1 VKRVAGIL
9 EARAVLLGS
18 ASGRRESR
26 ICHIL
31 LIAEIAMRDSNK
43 KSRYKQPLIYASML
57 LLGIILGAWAVV
69 SGVRSPNTTVIT
81 PVSQVASISPAIA
94 QDSDKSK
101 SITVPHNYVVDAVNR
116 TGPAVV
122 RINAS
127 RTVASNQQIPEA
139 FLEDPMFRQFFGDQS
154 RNMPK
159 ERVERGTGSGFIIN
173 KEGDIITN
181 AHVVSG
187 ADKVTVILKDGRQI
201 EGKVIGSDELTD
213 VAVVQV
219 KADNLPV
226 VSLGSS
232 SNLQPGDWAIAIGNP
247 LGLDNTVT
255 SGIVS
260 AIGRNSGQI
269 GVDKRVSFIQTDAA
283 INPGN
288 SGGPLLNQNGEVI
301 GVNTAIIQGAQG
313 LGFAI
318 PIETAQRIAKQ
329 LIQSGKVSRAYLGIQ
344 MVTVDASVKN
354 QVNQDAEFGVKISED
369 KGVLITRVVDNSPAA
384 KAGAK
389 RGDVITKFDDKEIL
403 TADQVT
409 QLVEDRAVGDKIR
422 MEVKRNGQVVAL
434 SVEAAQFPQK
444 FPN

>member
-1 VKRVAGIL
+1 M
-9 EARAVLLGS
+9 
-18 ASGRRESR
+18 REP
-26 ICHIL
+26 
-31 LIAEIAMRDSNK
+31 DN

-57 LLGIILGAWAVV
+57 LLGVILGSWAVV
-69 SGVRSPNTTVIT
+69 SGVRSPNTTAVT
-81 PVSQVASISPAIA
+81 SLPQVASISPAIA
-94 QDSDKSK
+94 QESDKTK
-101 SITVPHNYVVDAVNR
+101 SISVPRNYVVDAVNR

-127 RTVASNQQIPEA
+127 RTVATENPQIPEA
-139 FLEDPMFRQFFGDQS
+139 FLEDPMFRQFFGDQL
-154 RNMPK
+154 RRMPR

-201 EGKVIGSDELTD
+201 EGKVLGSDELTD

-219 KADNLPV
+219 KSDNLPT

-232 SNLQPGDWAIAIGNP
+232 QSLQTGDWAIAIGNP

-255 SGIVS
+255 AGIIS
-260 AIGRNSGQI
+260 AIGRKSGQI

-329 LIQSGKVSRAYLGIQ
+329 LIENGKVSRAYLGVQ
-344 MVTVDASVKN
+344 MVTVDANVKAE
-354 QVNQDAEFGVKISED
+354 VNKDTEFCSKISDD
-369 KGVLITRVVDNSPAA
+369 KGVLITKVVENSPAA
-384 KAGAK
+384 KSGAK
-389 RGDVITKFDDKEIL
+389 CGDVIVKFDNKEIL

-409 QLVEDRAVGDKIR
+409 QLVEDRSVGDKIIV
-422 MEVKRNGQVVAL
+422 EVKRNGQVVAL
-434 SVEAAQFPQK
+434 NMEAGLFPK
-444 FPN
+444 KLPN

>member
-1 VKRVAGIL
+1 
-9 EARAVLLGS
+9 
-18 ASGRRESR
+18 
-26 ICHIL
+26 
-31 LIAEIAMRDSNK
+31 MRDSNK

-57 LLGIILGAWAVV
+57 LLGVILGAWAVV
-69 SGVRSPNTTVIT
+69 SGVRSPNTTVVT
-81 PVSQVASISPAIA
+81 PLPQIASASPVLA
-94 QDSDKSK
+94 QDVDRNK
-101 SITVPHNYVVDAVNR
+101 SITVPRNYVVDAVNR

-127 RTVASNQQIPEA
+127 RTVTTKQQIPDA
-139 FLEDPMFRQFFGDQS
+139 FLDDPMFRQFFGDQLQ
-154 RNMPK
+154 RMPK

-213 VAVVQV
+213 IAVVQV
-219 KADNLPV
+219 KSDNLPT
-226 VSLGSS
+226 VSIGSS
-232 SNLQPGDWAIAIGNP
+232 QNLQPGDWAIAIGNP

-255 SGIVS
+255 AGIIS
-260 AIGRNSGQI
+260 AIGRKSGQI

-313 LGFAI
+313 LGFSI

-329 LIQSGKVSRAYLGIQ
+329 LIQNGKVSRAYLGIQ
-344 MVTVDASVKN
+344 MVTVDPTIKQ
-354 QVNQDAEFGVKISED
+354 QVNQDAELGIKISED
-369 KGVLITRVVDNSPAA
+369 KGVLITRVVDESPAA

-389 RGDVITKFDDKEIL
+389 RGDVIVKFDDKEIL

-409 QLVEDRAVGDKIR
+409 QLVEDRTVGEKIR
-422 MEVKRNGQVVAL
+422 VEVKRNGQSVAL
-434 SVEAAQFPQK
+434 NVETSQFPQK

>member
-1 VKRVAGIL
+1 
-9 EARAVLLGS
+9 
-18 ASGRRESR
+18 
-26 ICHIL
+26 
-31 LIAEIAMRDSNK
+31 MRDPNK

-57 LLGIILGAWAVV
+57 LLGVILGAWAVV
-69 SGVRSPNTTVIT
+69 SGVRSPSIT
-81 PVSQVASISPAIA
+81 AVTPLPQVASASTAIA
-94 QDSDKSK
+94 QNIDREKA
-101 SITVPHNYVVDAVNR
+101 IAAPRNYVVEAVNR

-127 RTVASNQQIPEA
+127 RTVASNPQIPEA
-139 FLEDPMFRQFFGDQS
+139 FLEDPMFRQFFGDQL
-154 RNMPK
+154 RRMPR

-173 KEGDIITN
+173 KDGDIITN

-201 EGKVIGSDELTD
+201 EGKVLGSDEMTD
-213 VAVVQV
+213 IAVIQA
-219 KADNLPV
+219 KADNLPT

-232 SNLQPGDWAIAIGNP
+232 QNLQPGDWAIAIGNP

-255 SGIVS
+255 SGIIS
-260 AIGRNSGQI
+260 AIGRKSGQI

-313 LGFAI
+313 LGFSI

-329 LIQSGKVSRAYLGIQ
+329 IIENGKVSRAYIGIQ
-344 MVTVDASVKN
+344 MITLDARVKS
-354 QVNQDAEFGVKISED
+354 QVNQDPDFGIQVSED
-369 KGVLITRVVDNSPAA
+369 KGVLVTRVVENSPAA
-384 KAGAK
+384 KAGVK
-389 RGDVITKFDDKEIL
+389 RGDVIAKFAGQDIL

-409 QLVEDRAVGDKIR
+409 QLVEDRTVGDKIR
-422 MEVKRNGQVVAL
+422 MDVKRNGQTL
-434 SVEAAQFPQK
+434 NLEIETAQFPQK
-444 FPN
+444 FPE

>member
-1 VKRVAGIL
+1 M
-9 EARAVLLGS
+9 
-18 ASGRRESR
+18 RE
-26 ICHIL
+26 
-31 LIAEIAMRDSNK
+31 SNK

-57 LLGIILGAWAVV
+57 LLGVILGSWAVV

-101 SITVPHNYVVDAVNR
+101 SINVPRNYVVDAVNR

-139 FLEDPMFRQFFGDQS
+139 FLEDPMFRQFFGDQL
-154 RNMPK
+154 RRMPK

-201 EGKVIGSDELTD
+201 EGRVLGSDELTD
-213 VAVVQV
+213 IAVVQV
-219 KADNLPV
+219 KSDNLPT
-226 VSLGSS
+226 VSIGSS
-232 SNLQPGDWAIAIGNP
+232 ANLQPGDWAIAIGNP

-255 SGIVS
+255 AGIIS

-354 QVNQDAEFGVKISED
+354 QVNQDADFGVKISED

-422 MEVKRNGQVVAL
+422 MEVKRNGQAIAL
-434 SVEAAQFPQK
+434 SVETAQFPQK

>member
-1 VKRVAGIL
+1 
-9 EARAVLLGS
+9 
-18 ASGRRESR
+18 
-26 ICHIL
+26 
-31 LIAEIAMRDSNK
+31 MRDPNK
-43 KSRYKQPLIYASML
+43 KSRYKQPLIYVSML
-57 LLGIILGAWAVV
+57 LLGVILGAWAVV
-69 SGVRSPNTTVIT
+69 SGVRSPNTTMVT
-81 PVSQVASISPAIA
+81 PVTQVASVSPAIA
-94 QDSDKSK
+94 QDSDRVK
-101 SITVPHNYVVDAVNR
+101 SISVPRNYVVDAVNR

-127 RTVASNQQIPEA
+127 RTVASNQQIPQE
-139 FLEDPMFRQFFGDQS
+139 FLDDPMFRQFFGDQL
-154 RNMPK
+154 RRMPK

-201 EGKVIGSDELTD
+201 EGKVLGSDELTD
-213 VAVVQV
+213 IAVIQV
-219 KADNLPV
+219 KPDNLPT
-226 VSLGSS
+226 VSIGSS
-232 SNLQPGDWAIAIGNP
+232 QNLQPGDWAIAIGNP

-255 SGIVS
+255 AGIIS

-329 LIQSGKVSRAYLGIQ
+329 IIANGRVSRAYLGIQ
-344 MVTVDASVKN
+344 MVTVDENVKK
-354 QVNQDAEFGVKISED
+354 QVNQDTEFGIKISED
-369 KGVLITRVVDNSPAA
+369 KGVLITRVVDDSPAA

-389 RGDVITKFDDKEIL
+389 RGDVITKFNDKEIL
-403 TADQVT
+403 TAEQVT
-409 QLVEDRAVGDKIR
+409 QLVEDRAVGERIS
-422 MEVKRNGQVVAL
+422 MEVKRNGQTVAL
-434 SVEAAQFPQK
+434 SVETAQFPQK

>member
-1 VKRVAGIL
+1 
-9 EARAVLLGS
+9 
-18 ASGRRESR
+18 
-26 ICHIL
+26 
-31 LIAEIAMRDSNK
+31 MRDSNK

-57 LLGIILGAWAVV
+57 LLGVILGAWAVV
-69 SGVRSPNTTVIT
+69 SGVRSPNMTVVT
-81 PVSQVASISPAIA
+81 PLPQVASVSPAIA
-94 QDSDKSK
+94 QDSDKAK
-101 SITVPHNYVVDAVNR
+101 SIAVPRNYVVDAVNR

-127 RTVASNQQIPEA
+127 RTVTNNQQIPDV
-139 FLEDPMFRQFFGDQS
+139 FLEDPMFRQFFGDQLQ
-154 RNMPK
+154 RMPR

-219 KADNLPV
+219 KADNLPT

-232 SNLQPGDWAIAIGNP
+232 ASLQPGDWAIAIGNP

-255 SGIVS
+255 AGIVS
-260 AIGRNSGQI
+260 AIGRKSGQI

-318 PIETAQRIAKQ
+318 PIETAQRISKQ
-329 LIQSGKVSRAYLGIQ
+329 LIQNGKVSRAYLGIQ
-344 MVTVDASVKN
+344 MVTVNPNVKK
-354 QVNQDAEFGVKISED
+354 QVNQDANLGIQISED
-369 KGVLITRVVDNSPAA
+369 AGVLITRVVEDSPAA
-384 KAGAK
+384 RAGAK
-389 RGDVITKFDDKEIL
+389 RGDVIVKFDNQEII

-409 QLVEDRAVGDKIR
+409 QLV
-422 MEVKRNGQVVAL
+422 
-434 SVEAAQFPQK
+434 
-444 FPN
+444 

>member
-1 VKRVAGIL
+1 M
-9 EARAVLLGS
+9 LLV
-18 ASGRRESR
+18 
-26 ICHIL
+26 
-31 LIAEIAMRDSNK
+31 AEIAMRDQNK

-57 LLGIILGAWAVV
+57 LLGVILGAWAVV
-69 SGVRSPNTTVIT
+69 SGVRSPNTTVVT
-81 PVSQVASISPAIA
+81 PVTQVASISPAIA
-94 QDSDKSK
+94 QESDRVK
-101 SITVPHNYVVDAVNR
+101 SITVPRNYVVEAVNR

-127 RTVASNQQIPEA
+127 RTVASNQQIPQE
-139 FLEDPMFRQFFGDQS
+139 FLEDPMFRQFFGDQL
-154 RNMPK
+154 RRMPK

-201 EGKVIGSDELTD
+201 EGKVLGSDELTD
-213 VAVVQV
+213 IAVVQV
-219 KADNLPV
+219 KPDNLPT
-226 VSLGSS
+226 VSIGSS
-232 SNLQPGDWAIAIGNP
+232 ANLQPGDWAIAIGNP

-255 SGIVS
+255 AGIIS

-329 LIQSGKVSRAYLGIQ
+329 LIENGKVSRAYLGIQ
-344 MVTVDASVKN
+344 MVTVDPNVKK
-354 QVNQDAEFGVKISED
+354 QVNQDTEFGIQISED
-369 KGVLITRVVDNSPAA
+369 KGVLITRVVDDSPAA

-389 RGDVITKFDDKEIL
+389 RGDVIVKFNDKEIL
-403 TADQVT
+403 SADQVT

-422 MEVKRNGQVVAL
+422 MEVKRSGQTVAL
-434 SVEAAQFPQK
+434 NVETAQFPQK

>member
-1 VKRVAGIL
+1 
-9 EARAVLLGS
+9 
-18 ASGRRESR
+18 
-26 ICHIL
+26 
-31 LIAEIAMRDSNK
+31 MRDSNK

-57 LLGIILGAWAVV
+57 LLGVILGAWAVV
-69 SGVRSPNTTVIT
+69 SGVRSPSTTAIT
-81 PVSQVASISPAIA
+81 PLPQVASISPAIA
-94 QDSDKSK
+94 QESDKTK
-101 SITVPHNYVVDAVNR
+101 AIAVPRNYVVDAVNR

-127 RTVASNQQIPEA
+127 RTVATNPQIPEA
-139 FLEDPMFRQFFGDQS
+139 FLEDPMFRQFFGDQL
-154 RNMPK
+154 RRMPK

-173 KEGDIITN
+173 REGDIITN

-226 VSLGSS
+226 VSIGSS
-232 SNLQPGDWAIAIGNP
+232 ANLQTGDWAIAIGNP

-255 SGIVS
+255 AGIIS
-260 AIGRNSGQI
+260 AIGRKSGQI

-329 LIQSGKVSRAYLGIQ
+329 LIQNGRVSRAYLGIQ
-344 MVTVDASVKN
+344 MVTVDPTVRR
-354 QVNQDAEFGVKISED
+354 QVNQDPDLGIQLSED
-369 KGVLITRVVDNSPAA
+369 KGVLITRVVEDSPAA

-389 RGDVITKFDDKEIL
+389 RGDVIVKFDNQEIL

-409 QLVEDRAVGDKIR
+409 QLVEDRSVGDKIR
-422 MEVKRNGQVVAL
+422 MEVKRNGQLLAL
-434 SVEAAQFPQK
+434 NVEAAQFPQK

>member
-1 VKRVAGIL
+1 MK
-9 EARAVLLGS
+9 
-18 ASGRRESR
+18 
-26 ICHIL
+26 
-31 LIAEIAMRDSNK
+31 DSNK

-57 LLGIILGAWAVV
+57 LLGVILGAWAVV
-69 SGVRSPNTTVIT
+69 SGVRSPNTTVVT
-81 PVSQVASISPAIA
+81 PVTQVASISSAIA
-94 QDSDKSK
+94 QDSDRAK
-101 SITVPHNYVVDAVNR
+101 SISVPRNYVVEAVNR

-127 RTVASNQQIPEA
+127 RTVAAGNQQIPQE
-139 FLEDPMFRQFFGDQS
+139 FLDDPTFRQFFGDQL
-154 RNMPK
+154 RRMPK

-201 EGKVIGSDELTD
+201 EGKVLGSDELTD
-213 VAVVQV
+213 IAVIQV
-219 KADNLPV
+219 KPDNLPT
-226 VSLGSS
+226 VSIGSS
-232 SNLQPGDWAIAIGNP
+232 QNVQPGDWAIAIGNP

-255 SGIVS
+255 AGIVS

-288 SGGPLLNQNGEVI
+288 SGGPLLNQDGEVI

-329 LIQSGKVSRAYLGIQ
+329 LIANGKVSRAYLGIQ
-344 MVTVDASVKN
+344 MVTVDPNVKK
-354 QVNQDAEFGVKISED
+354 QINQDAEFGLKISEE
-369 KGVLITRVVDNSPAA
+369 KGVLITRVVDDSPAA

-389 RGDVITKFDDKEIL
+389 RGDVITKFNDKEIL
-403 TADQVT
+403 TAEQVT
-409 QLVEDRAVGDKIR
+409 QLVEDRAVGDKIN
-422 MEVKRNGQVVAL
+422 MEVKRNGQTVAL
-434 SVEAAQFPQK
+434 SVETAQFPQK

>member
-1 VKRVAGIL
+1 M
-9 EARAVLLGS
+9 
-18 ASGRRESR
+18 REP
-26 ICHIL
+26 
-31 LIAEIAMRDSNK
+31 DK

-57 LLGIILGAWAVV
+57 LLGVILGAWAVV
-69 SGVRSPNTTVIT
+69 SGVRSPQTTAVT
-81 PVSQVASISPAIA
+81 SLPQVASIPPAIA
-94 QDSDKSK
+94 QDVDKNK
-101 SITVPHNYVVDAVNR
+101 SVAVPRNYVVDAVNR

-127 RTVASNQQIPEA
+127 RTVAAENPQIPDA
-139 FLEDPMFRQFFGDQS
+139 FLEDPMFRQFFGDQL
-154 RNMPK
+154 RRMPK
-159 ERVERGTGSGFIIN
+159 DRVERGTGSGFIIN

-187 ADKVTVILKDGRQI
+187 ADKVTVILKDGRQLD
-201 EGKVIGSDELTD
+201 GKVLGSDELTD
-213 VAVVQV
+213 VAVIQV
-219 KADNLPV
+219 KSDNLPT

-232 SNLQPGDWAIAIGNP
+232 QSMQTGDWAIAIGNP

-255 SGIVS
+255 AGIIS
-260 AIGRNSGQI
+260 AIGRKSGQI

-329 LIQSGKVSRAYLGIQ
+329 LIENGKVSRAYLGVQ
-344 MVTVDASVKN
+344 MVTIDPNVKAE
-354 QVNQDAEFGVKISED
+354 VNKDTDFGVKITED
-369 KGVLITRVVDNSPAA
+369 KGVLITKVVEGSPAA

-389 RGDVITKFDDKEIL
+389 LGDVIVKFDNKEIL
-403 TADQVT
+403 SAEQVI
-409 QLVEDRAVGDKIR
+409 QLVEDRSVGDKIIL
-422 MEVKRNGQVVAL
+422 EVKRNGQTIAL
-434 SVEAAQFPQK
+434 NMETSQFPK
-444 FPN
+444 KLSN

>member
-1 VKRVAGIL
+1 
-9 EARAVLLGS
+9 
-18 ASGRRESR
+18 
-26 ICHIL
+26 
-31 LIAEIAMRDSNK
+31 MRDSNN

-57 LLGIILGAWAVV
+57 LLGVILGAWAVV
-69 SGVRSPNTTVIT
+69 SGVRSPNTTAVT
-81 PVSQVASISPAIA
+81 PLPQVASLTPVLA
-94 QDSDKSK
+94 QDIDRSK
-101 SITVPHNYVVDAVNR
+101 SITVPRNYVVDAVNL

-127 RTVASNQQIPEA
+127 RTVASNQQVPEA
-139 FLEDPMFRQFFGDQS
+139 FLEDPMFRQFFGDQL
-154 RNMPK
+154 RRMPK

-201 EGKVIGSDELTD
+201 EGKVLGSDELTD
-213 VAVVQV
+213 IAVVQV
-219 KADNLPV
+219 KSDNLPV
-226 VSLGSS
+226 VRLGTSV
-232 SNLQPGDWAIAIGNP
+232 NLQPGEWAIAIGNP

-255 SGIVS
+255 AGIIS
-260 AIGRNSGQI
+260 AIGRKSGQI

-288 SGGPLLNQNGEVI
+288 SGGPLLNQTGEVI

-329 LIQSGKVSRAYLGIQ
+329 IIQNGKVSRAYLGIQ
-344 MVTVDASVKN
+344 MITVDPSVKR
-354 QVNQDAEFGVKISED
+354 QINQDAELGIQISED
-369 KGVLITRVVDNSPAA
+369 KGVLITRVVDDSPAA

-389 RGDVITKFDDKEIL
+389 RGDVIIKFDNKEIL

-409 QLVEDRAVGDKIR
+409 QLVEDRAVGDKIP
-422 MEVKRNGQVVAL
+422 MEVKRNGQSVAL
-434 SVEAAQFPQK
+434 NVEAAQFPQK

>member
-1 VKRVAGIL
+1 
-9 EARAVLLGS
+9 
-18 ASGRRESR
+18 
-26 ICHIL
+26 
-31 LIAEIAMRDSNK
+31 MRDSNK

-57 LLGIILGAWAVV
+57 LLGVILGAWAVV
-69 SGVRSPNTTVIT
+69 SGVRSPNTTVVT
-81 PVSQVASISPAIA
+81 PVTQVASISPAIA
-94 QDSDKSK
+94 QESDKVK
-101 SITVPHNYVVDAVNR
+101 SITVPRNYVVEAVNR

-127 RTVASNQQIPEA
+127 RTVASNQQIPQE
-139 FLEDPMFRQFFGDQS
+139 FLEDPMFRQFFGDQL
-154 RNMPK
+154 RRMPR

-213 VAVVQV
+213 IAVVQV
-219 KADNLPV
+219 KPDNLPT

-232 SNLQPGDWAIAIGNP
+232 ANLQPGDWAIAIGNP

-255 SGIVS
+255 AGIIS

-329 LIQSGKVSRAYLGIQ
+329 LIANGKVSRAYLGIQ
-344 MVTVDASVKN
+344 MVTVDPNVKR
-354 QVNQDAEFGVKISED
+354 QVNQDTEFGIQISED
-369 KGVLITRVVDNSPAA
+369 KGVLITRVVDDSPAA

-389 RGDVITKFDDKEIL
+389 RGDVIVRFNDKEIL

-409 QLVEDRAVGDKIR
+409 QLVEDRA
-422 MEVKRNGQVVAL
+422 L
-434 SVEAAQFPQK
+434 SLIHI
-444 FPN
+444 

>member
-1 VKRVAGIL
+1 
-9 EARAVLLGS
+9 
-18 ASGRRESR
+18 
-26 ICHIL
+26 
-31 LIAEIAMRDSNK
+31 MRDSNK
-43 KSRYKQPLIYASML
+43 KSRYKQTLIYASML
-57 LLGIILGAWAVV
+57 LLGVILGAWAVV
-69 SGVRSPNTTVIT
+69 SGVRSPNMTAIT
-81 PVSQVASISPAIA
+81 PLPQVASVSPAIA
-94 QDSDKSK
+94 QDSDKNK
-101 SITVPHNYVVDAVNR
+101 TIAVPRNYVVDAVNR

-127 RTVASNQQIPEA
+127 RTVANNQQIPDV
-139 FLEDPMFRQFFGDQS
+139 FLDDPMFRQFFGDQLQ
-154 RNMPK
+154 RMPK

-213 VAVVQV
+213 VAVIQV

-232 SNLQPGDWAIAIGNP
+232 ASLQPGDWAIAIGNP

-255 SGIVS
+255 AGIIS
-260 AIGRNSGQI
+260 AIGRKSGQI

-329 LIQSGKVSRAYLGIQ
+329 LIQNGKVSRAYLGIQ
-344 MVTVDASVKN
+344 MVTVDPSVKK
-354 QVNQDAEFGVKISED
+354 QVNQD
-369 KGVLITRVVDNSPAA
+369 
-384 KAGAK
+384 
-389 RGDVITKFDDKEIL
+389 
-403 TADQVT
+403 
-409 QLVEDRAVGDKIR
+409 
-422 MEVKRNGQVVAL
+422 
-434 SVEAAQFPQK
+434 
-444 FPN
+444 

>member
-1 VKRVAGIL
+1 
-9 EARAVLLGS
+9 
-18 ASGRRESR
+18 
-26 ICHIL
+26 
-31 LIAEIAMRDSNK
+31 MRDSNK

-57 LLGIILGAWAVV
+57 LLGVILGAWAVV
-69 SGVRSPNTTVIT
+69 SGVRSPNTTVVT
-81 PVSQVASISPAIA
+81 PVTQVASISPAIA
-94 QDSDKSK
+94 QESDRVK
-101 SITVPHNYVVDAVNR
+101 SITVPRNYVVEAVNR

-127 RTVASNQQIPEA
+127 RTVASNQQIPQE
-139 FLEDPMFRQFFGDQS
+139 FLEDPMFRQFFGDQL
-154 RNMPK
+154 RRMPK

-201 EGKVIGSDELTD
+201 EGKVLGSDELTD
-213 VAVVQV
+213 IAVVQV
-219 KADNLPV
+219 KPDNLPT
-226 VSLGSS
+226 VSIGSS
-232 SNLQPGDWAIAIGNP
+232 ANLQPGDWAIAIGNP

-255 SGIVS
+255 AGIIS

-329 LIQSGKVSRAYLGIQ
+329 LIANGKVSRAYLGIQ
-344 MVTVDASVKN
+344 MVTVDPNVKK
-354 QVNQDAEFGVKISED
+354 QVNQDTEFGIQISED
-369 KGVLITRVVDNSPAA
+369 KGVLITRVVDDSPAA

-389 RGDVITKFDDKEIL
+389 RGDVIVKFNDKEIL
-403 TADQVT
+403 SADQVT

-422 MEVKRNGQVVAL
+422 MEVKRAGQTVAL
-434 SVEAAQFPQK
+434 NVETAQFPQK

>member
-1 VKRVAGIL
+1 
-9 EARAVLLGS
+9 
-18 ASGRRESR
+18 
-26 ICHIL
+26 
-31 LIAEIAMRDSNK
+31 MRDSNK

-57 LLGIILGAWAVV
+57 LLGVILGAWAVV
-69 SGVRSPNTTVIT
+69 SGVRSPNTTLIT
-81 PVSQVASISPAIA
+81 PVTQVASISPAIA
-94 QDSDKSK
+94 QDSDRVK
-101 SITVPHNYVVDAVNR
+101 SISVPRNYVVEAVNR

-127 RTVASNQQIPEA
+127 RTVAAGNQQIPQE
-139 FLEDPMFRQFFGDQS
+139 FLDDPMFRQFFGDQL
-154 RNMPK
+154 RRMPK

-201 EGKVIGSDELTD
+201 EGKVLGSDELTD
-213 VAVVQV
+213 IAVVQV
-219 KADNLPV
+219 KPDNLPT
-226 VSLGSS
+226 VSIGSS
-232 SNLQPGDWAIAIGNP
+232 QNLQPGDWAIAIGNP

-255 SGIVS
+255 AGIIS

-329 LIQSGKVSRAYLGIQ
+329 IIANGKVSRAYLGIQ
-344 MVTVDASVKN
+344 MVTVDANVKK
-354 QVNQDAEFGVKISED
+354 QVNQDTEFGIKISED
-369 KGVLITRVVDNSPAA
+369 KGVLITRVVDDSPAA

-389 RGDVITKFDDKEIL
+389 RGDVITKFNDKEIL

-409 QLVEDRAVGDKIR
+409 QLVEDRAVGDKIN
-422 MEVKRNGQVVAL
+422 MEVKRNGQTVAL
-434 SVEAAQFPQK
+434 SVETAQFPQK

>member
-1 VKRVAGIL
+1 
-9 EARAVLLGS
+9 
-18 ASGRRESR
+18 
-26 ICHIL
+26 
-31 LIAEIAMRDSNK
+31 MRDSNK

-57 LLGIILGAWAVV
+57 LLGVVLGAWAVV
-69 SGVRSPNTTVIT
+69 SGVRSPNTTVVT
-81 PVSQVASISPAIA
+81 PVTQVATISPAIA
-94 QDSDKSK
+94 QDSDRVK
-101 SITVPHNYVVDAVNR
+101 SITVPRNYVVEAVNR

-127 RTVASNQQIPEA
+127 RTVASNQQIPQE
-139 FLEDPMFRQFFGDQS
+139 FLEDPMFRQFFGDQL
-154 RNMPK
+154 RRMPK
-159 ERVERGTGSGFIIN
+159 ERTERGTGSGFIIN

-201 EGKVIGSDELTD
+201 EGKVLGSDELTD
-213 VAVVQV
+213 SAVVQV
-219 KADNLPV
+219 KPDNLPT
-226 VSLGSS
+226 VSIGSS
-232 SNLQPGDWAIAIGNP
+232 QNLQPGDWAIAIGNP

-255 SGIVS
+255 AGIIS
-260 AIGRNSGQI
+260 AIGRKSGQI

-329 LIQSGKVSRAYLGIQ
+329 IIEKGTVSRAYLGIQ
-344 MVTVDASVKN
+344 MVTVDANVKK
-354 QVNQDAEFGVKISED
+354 QVNQDTEFGIKISED
-369 KGVLITRVVDNSPAA
+369 KGVLITRVVDDSPAA

-389 RGDVITKFDDKEIL
+389 RGDVITKFNDKEIL

-422 MEVKRNGQVVAL
+422 MDVKRNGQTRSL
-434 SVEAAQFPQK
+434 NVEAAQCPQK

>member
-1 VKRVAGIL
+1 
-9 EARAVLLGS
+9 
-18 ASGRRESR
+18 
-26 ICHIL
+26 
-31 LIAEIAMRDSNK
+31 MRDSNK

-57 LLGIILGAWAVV
+57 LLGVILGAWAVV
-69 SGVRSPNTTVIT
+69 SGVRSPSTTAIT
-81 PVSQVASISPAIA
+81 PLPQVASVSPAIA
-94 QDSDKSK
+94 QDSDKAK
-101 SITVPHNYVVDAVNR
+101 SIAVPRNYVVDAVNR

-127 RTVASNQQIPEA
+127 RTVANNQQIPDV
-139 FLEDPMFRQFFGDQS
+139 FLEDPMFRQFFGDQLQ
-154 RNMPK
+154 RMPR

-213 VAVVQV
+213 IAVIQV
-219 KADNLPV
+219 KSDNLPT

-255 SGIVS
+255 AGIIS
-260 AIGRNSGQI
+260 AIGRKSGQI

-329 LIQSGKVSRAYLGIQ
+329 LIQNGKVSRAYLGIQ
-344 MVTVDASVKN
+344 MVTVDPNVKK
-354 QVNQDAEFGVKISED
+354 QVNQDSNLGIQISED
-369 KGVLITRVVDNSPAA
+369 KGVLITRVVEDSPAA

-389 RGDVITKFDDKEIL
+389 RGDVIVKFDNQEII

-422 MEVKRNGQVVAL
+422 MEVKRNGQTVAL
-434 SVEAAQFPQK
+434 NVEAAQFPQK

>member
-1 VKRVAGIL
+1 
-9 EARAVLLGS
+9 
-18 ASGRRESR
+18 
-26 ICHIL
+26 
-31 LIAEIAMRDSNK
+31 MRDSNK

-57 LLGIILGAWAVV
+57 LLGVILGAWAVV
-69 SGVRSPNTTVIT
+69 SGVRSPNTTAIT
-81 PVSQVASISPAIA
+81 PLPQVASISPAIA
-94 QDSDKSK
+94 QDSDKAK
-101 SITVPHNYVVDAVNR
+101 SIAVPRNYVVDAVNR

-127 RTVASNQQIPEA
+127 RTVANNQQIPDV
-139 FLEDPMFRQFFGDQS
+139 FLEDPMFRQFFGEQL
-154 RNMPK
+154 RRMPK

-213 VAVVQV
+213 IAVIQV
-219 KADNLPV
+219 KSDNLPT
-226 VSLGSS
+226 VSIGTSA
-232 SNLQPGDWAIAIGNP
+232 NLQPGDWAIAIGNP

-255 SGIVS
+255 AGIIS
-260 AIGRNSGQI
+260 AIGRKSGQI

-301 GVNTAIIQGAQG
+301 GVNTAII
-313 LGFAI
+313 
-318 PIETAQRIAKQ
+318 PIETAQRISKQ
-329 LIQSGKVSRAYLGIQ
+329 LIQNGKVSRAYLGIQ
-344 MVTVDASVKN
+344 MVTVDPNVKR
-354 QVNQDAEFGVKISED
+354 QVNQDSDLGIQLSED
-369 KGVLITRVVDNSPAA
+369 KGVLITKVVDDSPAS

-389 RGDVITKFDDKEIL
+389 RGDVIIKFDNQDVL

-434 SVEAAQFPQK
+434 NVEAAQFPQK

>member
-1 VKRVAGIL
+1 
-9 EARAVLLGS
+9 
-18 ASGRRESR
+18 
-26 ICHIL
+26 
-31 LIAEIAMRDSNK
+31 MRDSNK

-57 LLGIILGAWAVV
+57 LLGVVLGAWAVV
-69 SGVRSPNTTVIT
+69 SGVRSPNTTVVT
-81 PVSQVASISPAIA
+81 PVTQVATISPAIA
-94 QDSDKSK
+94 QDSDRVK
-101 SITVPHNYVVDAVNR
+101 SITVPRNYVVEAVNR

-127 RTVASNQQIPEA
+127 RTVASNQQIPQE
-139 FLEDPMFRQFFGDQS
+139 FLEDPMFRQFFGDQL
-154 RNMPK
+154 RRMPK
-159 ERVERGTGSGFIIN
+159 ERTERGTGSGFIIN

-201 EGKVIGSDELTD
+201 EGKVLGSDELTD
-213 VAVVQV
+213 IAVVQV
-219 KADNLPV
+219 KPDNLPT
-226 VSLGSS
+226 VSIGSS
-232 SNLQPGDWAIAIGNP
+232 QNLQPGDWAIAIGNP

-255 SGIVS
+255 AGIIS
-260 AIGRNSGQI
+260 AIGRKSGQI
-269 GVDKRVSFIQTDAA
+269 GVDMRVSFIQTDAA

-329 LIQSGKVSRAYLGIQ
+329 IIEKGTVSRAYLGIQ
-344 MVTVDASVKN
+344 MVTVDANVKK
-354 QVNQDAEFGVKISED
+354 QVNQDTEFGIKISED
-369 KGVLITRVVDNSPAA
+369 KGVLITRVVDDSPAA

-389 RGDVITKFDDKEIL
+389 RGDVITKFNDKEIL

-409 QLVEDRAVGDKIR
+409 QLVEDRAVGDKIN
-422 MEVKRNGQVVAL
+422 MEVKRNGQTIAL
-434 SVEAAQFPQK
+434 SVETAQFPQK

>member
-1 VKRVAGIL
+1 
-9 EARAVLLGS
+9 
-18 ASGRRESR
+18 
-26 ICHIL
+26 
-31 LIAEIAMRDSNK
+31 MRDSNK

-57 LLGIILGAWAVV
+57 LLGVILGAWAVV

-94 QDSDKSK
+94 QDSDRVK
-101 SITVPHNYVVDAVNR
+101 SISVPRNYVVEAVNR

-127 RTVASNQQIPEA
+127 RTVASNQQIPQE
-139 FLEDPMFRQFFGDQS
+139 FMDDPMFRQFFGDQL
-154 RNMPK
+154 RRMPK
-159 ERVERGTGSGFIIN
+159 ERTERGTGSGFIIN

-201 EGKVIGSDELTD
+201 EGKVLGSDELTD
-213 VAVVQV
+213 IAVVQV
-219 KADNLPV
+219 KPDNLPT
-226 VSLGSS
+226 VSIGSS
-232 SNLQPGDWAIAIGNP
+232 QNLQPGDWAIAIGNP

-255 SGIVS
+255 AGIIS

-329 LIQSGKVSRAYLGIQ
+329 IIASGRVSRAYLGIQ
-344 MVTVDASVKN
+344 MVTVDANVKK
-354 QVNQDAEFGVKISED
+354 QVNQDTEFGIKISED
-369 KGVLITRVVDNSPAA
+369 KGVLITRVVDDSPAA

-389 RGDVITKFDDKEIL
+389 RGDVITKFNDKEIL

-409 QLVEDRAVGDKIR
+409 QLVEDRAVGEKIN
-422 MEVKRNGQVVAL
+422 MEVKRNGQTVAL
-434 SVEAAQFPQK
+434 SVENCSVPTK
-444 FPN
+444 IS

>member
-1 VKRVAGIL
+1 
-9 EARAVLLGS
+9 
-18 ASGRRESR
+18 
-26 ICHIL
+26 
-31 LIAEIAMRDSNK
+31 MRDSNK

-57 LLGIILGAWAVV
+57 LLGVILGAWAVV
-69 SGVRSPNTTVIT
+69 SGVRSPNMTAVT
-81 PVSQVASISPAIA
+81 PLPQVASVSPAIA
-94 QDSDKSK
+94 QDSDKAK
-101 SITVPHNYVVDAVNR
+101 SIAVPRNYVVDAVNR

-127 RTVASNQQIPEA
+127 RTVTNNQQIPDV
-139 FLEDPMFRQFFGDQS
+139 FLEDPMFRQFFGDQLQ
-154 RNMPK
+154 RMPR

-219 KADNLPV
+219 KADNLPT

-232 SNLQPGDWAIAIGNP
+232 ASLQPGDWAIAIGNP

-255 SGIVS
+255 AGIVS
-260 AIGRNSGQI
+260 AIGRKSGQI

-318 PIETAQRIAKQ
+318 PIETAQRISKQ
-329 LIQSGKVSRAYLGIQ
+329 LIQNGKVSRAYLGIQ
-344 MVTVDASVKN
+344 MVTVNPNVKK
-354 QVNQDAEFGVKISED
+354 QVNQDANLGIQISED
-369 KGVLITRVVDNSPAA
+369 TGVLITRVVEDSPAA
-384 KAGAK
+384 RAGAK
-389 RGDVITKFDDKEIL
+389 RGDVIVKFDNQEII

-422 MEVKRNGQVVAL
+422 MEVKRNGQTISL
-434 SVEAAQFPQK
+434 NVEAAQFPQK

>member
-1 VKRVAGIL
+1 
-9 EARAVLLGS
+9 
-18 ASGRRESR
+18 
-26 ICHIL
+26 
-31 LIAEIAMRDSNK
+31 MRDSNK

-57 LLGIILGAWAVV
+57 LLGVILGAWAVV
-69 SGVRSPNTTVIT
+69 SGVRSPNTTVVT
-81 PVSQVASISPAIA
+81 PVTQVATISPAIA
-94 QDSDKSK
+94 QDSDRVK
-101 SITVPHNYVVDAVNR
+101 SITVPRNYVVEAVNR

-127 RTVASNQQIPEA
+127 RTVASNQQIPQE
-139 FLEDPMFRQFFGDQS
+139 FLEDPMFRQFFGDQL
-154 RNMPK
+154 RRMPK
-159 ERVERGTGSGFIIN
+159 ERTERGTGSGFIIN

-201 EGKVIGSDELTD
+201 EGKVLGSDELTD
-213 VAVVQV
+213 IAVVQV
-219 KADNLPV
+219 KPDNLPT
-226 VSLGSS
+226 VSIGSS
-232 SNLQPGDWAIAIGNP
+232 QNLQPGDWAIAIGNP

-255 SGIVS
+255 AGIIS
-260 AIGRNSGQI
+260 AIGRKSGQI

-329 LIQSGKVSRAYLGIQ
+329 IIEKGTVSRAYLGIQ
-344 MVTVDASVKN
+344 MVTVDANVKK
-354 QVNQDAEFGVKISED
+354 QVNQDTEFGIKISED
-369 KGVLITRVVDNSPAA
+369 KGVLITRVVDDSPAA

-389 RGDVITKFDDKEIL
+389 RGDVITRFNDKEIL

-409 QLVEDRAVGDKIR
+409 QLVEDRAVGDKIN
-422 MEVKRNGQVVAL
+422 MEVKRNGQTVAL
-434 SVEAAQFPQK
+434 SVETAQFPQK

>member
-1 VKRVAGIL
+1 
-9 EARAVLLGS
+9 
-18 ASGRRESR
+18 
-26 ICHIL
+26 
-31 LIAEIAMRDSNK
+31 MRDSNK

-57 LLGIILGAWAVV
+57 LLGVILGAWAVV
-69 SGVRSPNTTVIT
+69 SGVRSPNTTPVT

-94 QDSDKSK
+94 QDSDRVK
-101 SITVPHNYVVDAVNR
+101 SISVPRNYVVEAVNR

-127 RTVASNQQIPEA
+127 RTVASNQQQIPQE
-139 FLEDPMFRQFFGDQS
+139 FMDDPMFRQFFGDQL
-154 RNMPK
+154 RRMPK

-201 EGKVIGSDELTD
+201 EGKVLGSDELTD
-213 VAVVQV
+213 IAVVQV
-219 KADNLPV
+219 KSDSLPT
-226 VSLGSS
+226 VSIGSS
-232 SNLQPGDWAIAIGNP
+232 QGLQPGDWAIAIGNP

-255 SGIVS
+255 AGIIS

-329 LIQSGKVSRAYLGIQ
+329 IIASGKVSRAYLGIQ
-344 MVTVDASVKN
+344 MVTVDANVKK
-354 QVNQDAEFGVKISED
+354 QVNQDTEFGIKISED
-369 KGVLITRVVDNSPAA
+369 KGVLITRVVDDSPAA

-389 RGDVITKFDDKEIL
+389 RGDVITKFNDKEIL

-409 QLVEDRAVGDKIR
+409 QLVEDRAVGDKIN
-422 MEVKRNGQVVAL
+422 MEVKRNGQTVAL
-434 SVEAAQFPQK
+434 SVETAQFPQK

>member
-1 VKRVAGIL
+1 
-9 EARAVLLGS
+9 
-18 ASGRRESR
+18 
-26 ICHIL
+26 
-31 LIAEIAMRDSNK
+31 MRDSNK

-57 LLGIILGAWAVV
+57 LLGVILGAWAVV
-69 SGVRSPNTTVIT
+69 SGVRSPSTTAIT
-81 PVSQVASISPAIA
+81 ALPQVASVSPAIA
-94 QDSDKSK
+94 QESDKSK
-101 SITVPHNYVVDAVNR
+101 SVAVPRNYVVDAVNR

-127 RTVASNQQIPEA
+127 RTVANNQQIPDA
-139 FLEDPMFRQFFGDQS
+139 FLEDPMFRQFFGDQLQ
-154 RNMPK
+154 RMPK

-213 VAVVQV
+213 IAVIQV
-219 KADNLPV
+219 KADNLPT

-232 SNLQPGDWAIAIGNP
+232 ATLQPGDWAIAIGNP

-255 SGIVS
+255 AGIVS
-260 AIGRNSGQI
+260 AIGRKSGQI

-329 LIQSGKVSRAYLGIQ
+329 LIQNGKVSRAYLGIQ
-344 MVTVDASVKN
+344 MVTVDPNVKK
-354 QVNQDAEFGVKISED
+354 QVNQDSDLGIKISED
-369 KGVLITRVVDNSPAA
+369 KGVLITKVVDDSPAA
-384 KAGAK
+384 KAGVK
-389 RGDVITKFDDKEIL
+389 RGDVITKFDNQDVL

-422 MEVKRNGQVVAL
+422 VEVKRNGQTVDL
-434 SVEAAQFPQK
+434 NVEAAQFPQK

>member
-1 VKRVAGIL
+1 
-9 EARAVLLGS
+9 
-18 ASGRRESR
+18 
-26 ICHIL
+26 
-31 LIAEIAMRDSNK
+31 MRDSDK

-57 LLGIILGAWAVV
+57 LLGVILGAWAVV
-69 SGVRSPNTTVIT
+69 SGVRSPNTTVVT
-81 PVSQVASISPAIA
+81 PVTQVASVPPAIA
-94 QDSDKSK
+94 QDVDKNK
-101 SITVPHNYVVDAVNR
+101 SITVPRNYVVDAVNR

-127 RTVASNQQIPEA
+127 RTVANDQQIPEA
-139 FLEDPMFRQFFGDQS
+139 FLEDPMFRQFFGDQL
-154 RNMPK
+154 RRMPK

-173 KEGDIITN
+173 QEGDIITN

-201 EGKVIGSDELTD
+201 EGKVLGSDELTD
-213 VAVVQV
+213 IAVVQV
-219 KADNLPV
+219 KSDNLPT
-226 VSLGSS
+226 VSIGSS
-232 SNLQPGDWAIAIGNP
+232 QNLQPGDWAIAIGNP

-255 SGIVS
+255 AGIIS

-329 LIQSGKVSRAYLGIQ
+329 LIQNGKVSRAYIGIQ
-344 MVTVDASVKN
+344 MVTVDATVKK
-354 QVNQDAEFGVKISED
+354 QVNQDADLGIKLSED
-369 KGVLITRVVDNSPAA
+369 KGVLITRVVEDSPAA

-389 RGDVITKFDDKEIL
+389 RGDVIVKFEDKEIL
-403 TADQVT
+403 SADQVT
-409 QLVEDRAVGDKIR
+409 QLVEGRAVGDKIR
-422 MEVKRNGQVVAL
+422 VEVKRNGQLVAL
-434 SVEAAQFPQK
+434 SIEAAQFPQK